1 MIERRG
7 LLLGATLATVGAT
20 AAMAQAQDKGK
31 LLDELMAVEI
41 KSWQDT
47 KDRNIAAMQ
56 AYLADDSFMIFFDGT
71 PLSKPAFL
79 KLLPDF
85 TVGSFSVDK
94 ASATLLPI
102 AADVASL
109 VYRVTY
115 SSAAKG
121 AKLETATVQSAN
133 TYVRRNGR
141 WQSAL
146 YQETRLK

>member
-7 LLLGATLATVGAT
+7 LLLGATLGIVGTT
-20 AAMAQAQDKGK
+20 AALAQAQDKTK
-31 LLDELMAVEI
+31 LLDELLTFEI

-47 KDRNIAAMQ
+47 KDKNIPAMQ
-56 AYLADDSFMIFFDGT
+56 AYLADESYMIFFDGT
-71 PLSKPAFL
+71 PLGKAAFL

-85 TVGSFSVDK
+85 TIDSFAVDK
-94 ASATLLPI
+94 SSAALLLI
-102 AADVASL
+102 AADVVSL

-115 SSAAKG
+115 TSAAKG
-121 AKLETATVQSAN
+121 AKPETATVQSAN